1 MDLNISEFLYSK
13 LGLFNDCLKISSSTI
28 QELCLSFSLDATDR
42 GPLRDDDF
50 EVCVED
56 DDGDDGDGSDGAFC
70 DRTMADFAAFC
81 DCAEDNDVS
90 GGGGGGASLIEE

>member
-1 MDLNISEFLYSK
+1 M
-13 LGLFNDCLKISSSTI
+13 GLLSDCLKISSSTI

-50 EVCVED
+50 ELRVED
-56 DDGDDGDGSDGAFC
+56 DDGEDGDGSDGANRADGAFC
-70 DRTMADFAAFC
+70 DRTMAGFATFC

-90 GGGGGGASLIEE
+90 GGGGGGPSSNDSY